1 MPSTLQRNSNFMK
14 KIEAEDQGVELHC
27 TNFLQKNLER
37 HDKTL
42 NTFNIIRR
50 VYSSRKPV

>member
-1 MPSTLQRNSNFMK
+1 MK